1 MSHAPTSANP
11 TPPPSAL
18 LLAPGRALRGCVR
31 AAVTRNTLA
40 LPALAAE
47 QRFNRFPAMPFVGIT
62 WMLQGE
68 AVLVEHAGAPCAWPL
83 PACFVSGPQR
93 HPFAS
98 HNHGPIHAFSL
109 VLYPE
114 AFTALTGVPAA
125 ALLNRHAALADLLDE
140 DWQAMA
146 RAAAAATDEQ
156 ARLGCIE
163 AFLAPRW
170 QARRLPGMLSA
181 LRQHL
186 QLLGVQAAARW
197 SGWTTRHLERRSR
210 QLFGLRPGELHRLQR
225 AEAAWLSICEQ
236 ERPRLSEIAQAQ
248 GYADQPHMTRELRNL
263 TGDSPSRL
271 HRRLREGDESYWVYR
286 LRD

>member
-1 MSHAPTSANP
+1 MSPAPAHLA
-11 TPPPSAL
+11 PPPSAL

-31 AAVTRNTLA
+31 AAVARNTLA
-40 LPALAAE
+40 SPALTAE
-47 QRFNRFPAMPFVGIT
+47 QRFNRFPAMSYVGIT
-62 WMLQGE
+62 WMLRGE
-68 AVLVEHAGAPCAWPL
+68 AVLVAHDGGTCAWPL

-98 HNHGPIHAFSL
+98 HNVGPIHAFSL

-114 AFTALTGVPAA
+114 AFAALTGVSASK
-125 ALLNRHAALADLLDE
+125 LLSRHAPLADLLDE

-146 RAAAAATDEQ
+146 CAVAAAPDET
-156 ARLGCIE
+156 ARMSCIA
-163 AFLAPRW
+163 AFLTPRW
-170 QARRLPGMLSA
+170 QACRAPGRLSA

-197 SGWTTRHLERRSR
+197 SGWSTRHLERRSR
-210 QLFGLRPGELHRLQR
+210 QLFGLRPGELHRLKR
-225 AEAAWLSICEQ
+225 AETAWLSICEQ
-236 ERPRLSEIAQAQ
+236 ECPRFSEIAQAQ
-248 GYADQPHMTRELRNL
+248 GYADQPHMTRELRSL